1 MRCSLPS
8 KSKLTQNKAQ
18 PGADALP
25 GEGAKPTPVTPP
37 PGAVRI
43 ISGVW
48 RNRRL
53 PVPDWPGLRPT
64 PERVRETLFNWL
76 QNWLEGARCL
86 DAFAGTGALGLEAAS
101 RGAGPVVLMEREPLL
116 VQALQ
121 QHLAKFAATQCE
133 LITADTLRWLAQPA
147 YRQFDLVLLDPPFD
161 RPADLA
167 HAVEYL
173 VQYGWLA
180 PGARVYLEWPA
191 YYTPP
196 ELPAHWQVL
205 RRQRAGQVAYLL
217 AAAG

>member
-1 MRCSLPS
+1 MPS
-8 KSKLTQNKAQ
+8 RSKLTPNRPLQGTSAPQANA
-18 PGADALP
+18 PAA
-25 GEGAKPTPVTPP
+25 AKPL

-43 ISGVW
+43 IGGQW

-53 PVPDWPGLRPT
+53 PVPDIPGLRPT

-101 RGAGPVVLMEREPLL
+101 RGAGNVLLLERASYLT
-116 VQALQ
+116 QILQ
-121 QHLAKFAATQCE
+121 QHLTRLGATQCE
-133 LITADTLRWLAQPA
+133 LMTADTLHWLAQPA

-167 HAVEYL
+167 QAITQLTH
-173 VQYGWLA
+173 YGWLA
-180 PGARVYLEWPA
+180 PGARIYLEWPA

-196 ELPAHWQVL
+196 ELPAHWTVL

-217 AAAG
+217 ATVS